1 MPTMCQG
8 PFLWWGDNH
17 EQVSDFTESRLSGG
31 RQVRLIIKIDRITG
45 GGKFHGRGKIKEQ
58 EGRERERDQEA
69 GHLY

>member
-1 MPTMCQG
+1 M
-8 PFLWWGDNH
+8 WWGDNH

-58 EGRERERDQEA
+58 A
-69 GHLY
+69 LH